1 MGFKE
6 NLKSELVYSGM
17 MVKELAA
24 ATGIKRHTL
33 DNYLNTHNAVPNAEA
48 AVKIAGALGISV
60 EYLITGRDAARPQ
73 TPPPLPPDLRLLLG
87 IAEELSPCG
96 RRLAVKLLKSLREQ
110 EHEDEDK
117 AEKALLSAIS
127 SPERQEN

>member
-24 ATGIKRHTL
+24 ITGIKRHTL
-33 DNYLNTHNAVPNAEA
+33 DNYLNTHSALPNAEA
-48 AVKIAGALGISV
+48 AVKIAGALGVSV
-60 EYLITGRDAARPQ
+60 EYLITGEDPTRPHL
-73 TPPPLPPDLRLLLG
+73 PSLPPDLSLLLT
-87 IAEELSPCG
+87 IAKDLSPCG

-110 EHEDEDK
+110 ENEDRDK
-117 AEKALLSAIS
+117 LDPAGIVTTLI
-127 SPERQEN
+127 